1 MHEGGS
7 WQGVSVPRFRA
18 TCQTLIRSIRT
29 CVPTIQIRGWSHEQ
43 VSAKDP
49 FFMGHYRT
57 AGMATYHETPAGNRH
72 RRNVSRR
79 ILDFRYLEYC
89 LGQATVWSS
98 VDRRVLPSF
107 TDKYFQLA
115 TWMWGGGPF
124 LVFAISSLTSMA
136 FWIAIFWKWRLRIP
150 VEGQVQMTSVSDATW
165 PTVLVYNPLPSPYVS
180 TTANPRTGLVRPACL

>member
-1 MHEGGS
+1 MLRTRFS
-7 WQGVSVPRFRA
+7 WVNTGQPGWPHTMKRLPGIAIGA
-18 TCQTLIRSIRT
+18 TCLAAFSIFVISNT
-29 CVPTIQIRGWSHEQ
+29 VL
-43 VSAKDP
+43 AKPP
-49 FFMGHYRT
+49 FGRPSIAVF
-57 AGMATYHETPAGNRH
+57 
-72 RRNVSRR
+72 
-79 ILDFRYLEYC
+79 YL
-89 LGQATVWSS
+89 
-98 VDRRVLPSF
+98 PF